1 MGHDL
6 NDPQYPNIFVSGNR
20 HLRIFMDE
28 TGASWR
34 GSLIQSVGSTGLF
47 PSVGTAKDRLDNPRR
62 AVGRVKI
69 IVTVVPAVGK

>member
-1 MGHDL
+1 
-6 NDPQYPNIFVSGNR
+6 
-20 HLRIFMDE
+20 MDE